1 MLKDASVRHD
11 ENGPLI
17 EFQSDGSQRF
27 TTMKIMNLQSE
38 GDSNGNNDKRWEE
51 IGSWQIHRTEDDN
64 IKDDLTGKPKFSNN
78 ISIDHRSETI

>member
-1 MLKDASVRHD
+1 MLKHASVRHD

-51 IGSWQIHRTEDDN
+51 IGTWQIHRTDDDTSKN
-64 IKDDLTGKPKFSNN
+64 DLTEKMTPSD
-78 ISIDHRSETI
+78 IIPIHHRSQYS